1 MIRLTR
7 REKLSAVAL
16 AILVGGLVLFT
27 FVVKPAIERTKT
39 LRRVISEKQDELQK
53 LRSRSNEYIFLRDS
67 LDNLRTKAASQGEG
81 FELLPFL
88 ESLIREHG
96 LATRVATMK
105 QQVLQIGPSHSETVV
120 EVRLENLALRQLVD
134 FLREV
139 ESSEVLAR
147 IKSLYIK
154 KNLTNTD
161 LLDSVVEIHNPQLI
175 QS

>member
-7 REKLSAVAL
+7 REKLLAIAL
-16 AILVGGLVLFT
+16 AILAGGLALFT
-27 FVVKPAIERTKT
+27 FAVKPAIERTET

-53 LRSRSNEYIFLRDS
+53 LRAGSSEYIFLRNS
-67 LDNLRTKAASQGEG
+67 LDNLRTKVASQEKG

-96 LATRVATMK
+96 LAKKVATMK
-105 QQVLQIGPSHSETVV
+105 QQVLQLGPSHSETIV
-120 EVRLENLALRQLVD
+120 EVRLENLTLKQLVD
-134 FLREV
+134 FLRKV

-147 IKSLYIK
+147 IKNLYIK

-161 LLDSVVEIHNPQLI
+161 LLDSVVEIHNPRLTQN
-175 QS
+175 

>member
-7 REKLSAVAL
+7 REKLLAIAL
-16 AILVGGLVLFT
+16 AILAGGLVLFT
-27 FVVKPAIERTKT
+27 FAVKPAIERTET

-53 LRSRSNEYIFLRDS
+53 LRAGSSEYIFLRNS
-67 LDNLRTKAASQGEG
+67 LDNLRTKVASQEKG

-96 LATRVATMK
+96 LAKKVATMK
-105 QQVLQIGPSHSETVV
+105 QQVLQLGPSHSETIV
-120 EVRLENLALRQLVD
+120 EVRLENLTLKQLVD
-134 FLREV
+134 FLRKV

-161 LLDSVVEIHNPQLI
+161 LLDSVVEIHNPRLTQN
-175 QS
+175 

>member
-1 MIRLTR
+1 MIRLRR
-7 REKLSAVAL
+7 REKLLAIAL

-27 FVVKPAIERTKT
+27 FAVKPAIERTET

-53 LRSRSNEYIFLRDS
+53 VRAGSSEYIFLRDS
-67 LDNLRTKAASQGEG
+67 LDNLRTKVASQEKG

-96 LATRVATMK
+96 LAKKVATMK
-105 QQVLQIGPSHSETVV
+105 QQVLQLGPSHSETIV
-120 EVRLENLALRQLVD
+120 EVRLENLTLKQLVD
-134 FLREV
+134 FLRKV

-147 IKSLYIK
+147 TKSLYIK

-161 LLDSVVEIHNPQLI
+161 LLDSVVEIHNPRLTQN
-175 QS
+175 